1 MEDIFLTEIPK
12 GKFRELQSH
21 DITKKIKT
29 IPLKDWLVVLVV
41 LILLSMTT
49 SGLVVLV
56 EVIKRVMKKDKSVFN
71 VVLKF
76 GCS

>member
-29 IPLKDWLVVLVV
+29 IPLKDWLVVL
-41 LILLSMTT
+41 ILLSITT

-71 VVLKF
+71 VALKF